1 MDALSYPFIQQAL
14 LACIASGSVL
24 SAVGV
29 LVVLKRMIFLSVSLA
44 QVATA
49 GAAMALYLGFQP
61 AGWQTPGVAVAAT
74 LAWALFLGLAS
85 GRSRIPDEALLA
97 FTFALGGA
105 GAILLLAKHAAGEAH
120 MLTLIF
126 GNVLFVT
133 PWQNALLALLAA
145 AGLAWLAVYH
155 GRLQLAFY
163 DPDFARSRG
172 LSPRRLEVAFHLVVG
187 LLVALSV
194 VVIGVLL
201 IFSFMVLPATAALL
215 VLGRYRPTFAASA
228 ALALGASFAGVLLSF
243 QLDLPTAAT
252 IVFLLCLVL
261 LGALGARR

>member
-1 MDALSYPFIQQAL
+1 MLEALSYPFIQQAL
-14 LACIASGSVL
+14 IGCVASGVALSV
-24 SAVGV
+24 VGV
-29 LVVLKRMIFLSVSLA
+29 FVVLKRMVFLSVSLA

-49 GAAMALYLGFQP
+49 GAALALYLGFEP
-61 AGWQTPGVAVAAT
+61 AGWQTLATAVAAT
-74 LAWALFLGLAS
+74 LAWSLFLGLTS
-85 GRSRIPDEALLA
+85 GRSRVPDEALLA
-97 FTFALGGA
+97 FTFALGGS

-133 PWQNALLALLAA
+133 PWQNLLLSLLAGATLV
-145 AGLAWLAVYH
+145 WLSGYH
-155 GRLQLAFY
+155 GRLQLAFF

-172 LSPRRLEVAFHLVVG
+172 LSPRRLEIAFHLVVG

-201 IFSFMVLPATAALL
+201 IFSFMVLPATIALL
-215 VLGRYRPTFAASA
+215 LLGRYRQTFVASA
-228 ALALGASFAGVLLSF
+228 LVSLCASFVGVVLSF

-252 IVFLLCLVL
+252 VWVHFV
-261 LGALGARR
+261 